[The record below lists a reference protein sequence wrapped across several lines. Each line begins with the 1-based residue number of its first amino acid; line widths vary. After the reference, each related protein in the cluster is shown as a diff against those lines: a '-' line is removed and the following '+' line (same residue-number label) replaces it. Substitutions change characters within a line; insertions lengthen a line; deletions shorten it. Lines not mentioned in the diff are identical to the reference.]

1 MSWSVRNAV
10 SFTCCIFCLK
20 DVLLFIPS
28 CKASTGELKSL
39 SCISI
44 RTFFG
49 KASRRARG
57 VFFSFFFFSNDAEQK
72 TKPHSDEV
80 QNERRAN
87 GAHQELSVLR
97 WGSTC
102 SQLVF
107 QRASLCQTRQ
117 SRVHSFTGNQ
127 GSLIEF
133 LLLTA
138 FFFFSMWRA
147 AGFSAASCQNTDL
160 HRTAHPSPRGPNRRS
175 QLENSHL
182 SSERMQCNIW

>member
-1 MSWSVRNAV
+1 MLSPSHVAFSVLKMFCFSSLHVKPARENSSRCLALASGLSLAKHRNVHGAC
-10 SFTCCIFCLK
+10 FF
-20 DVLLFIPS
+20 
-28 CKASTGELKSL
+28 L
-39 SCISI
+39 S
-44 RTFFG
+44 
-49 KASRRARG
+49 
-57 VFFSFFFFSNDAEQK
+57 FFFSNDAEQK

-182 SSERMQCNIW
+182 SSERMQCNI